1 MTGGPADA
9 GRTIHHGLSIARR
22 LAADL
27 GMSRLADVTGLDRI
41 GLPVWQ
47 AVRPW
52 GRSLSVHQG
61 KGLDAVSAQLG
72 ACMEAIEC
80 SHAENWS
87 GFTRRCAFVDLPP
100 DERAPAADD
109 FARQR
114 GAVADDQ
121 RLDWAVAERLDGQGL
136 LWVPAATVSLDL
148 ISPGPAGVT
157 RSSNGQGA
165 GFSLDFASMKGLCE
179 IIERDAFAV
188 WQQRSIFSRGDD
200 AVDLAPIA
208 YPWFRSLMARL
219 TTLGIGVRAYQ
230 LAAVIA
236 MPVVAVELHDR
247 SGEAAAVPYAAGT
260 AAHPDVEAA
269 LKAALT
275 EAIQSRLT
283 IIAGARDDL
292 PLGQPEARPPRFGFA
307 IAPPGPV
314 AMRRLV
320 QPGPVL
326 TLAGAA
332 AALADAGYPQAARV
346 VLSPPQSPVVTV
358 KVLVPGLG
366 ESQRL
371 RRSPA

>member
-1 MTGGPADA
+1 MQDA
-9 GRTIHHGLSIARR
+9 LPTARR

-61 KGLDAVSAQLG
+61 KGLDAASAQLG

-80 SHAENWS
+80 SHAEAWS
-87 GFTRRCAFVDLPP
+87 APLRHCRLVDLPP

-121 RLDWAVAERLDGQGL
+121 PLDWASADRLDGHGW

-148 ISPGPAGVT
+148 VTSGPAGIT

-165 GFSLDFASMKGLCE
+165 GFDLDFASLKGLCE
-179 IIERDAFAV
+179 VIERDAFTA
-188 WQQRSIFSRGDD
+188 WQQGSIFSRGDD
-200 AVDLAPIA
+200 EIDLAA
-208 YPWFRSLMARL
+208 LSAPWFRSLVARL
-219 TTLGIGVRAYQ
+219 TALGIGVRAYQ
-230 LAAVIA
+230 LPAIIA

-247 SGEAAAVPYAAGT
+247 SGEAAAIPHAAGT
-260 AAHPDVEAA
+260 AAHPDVEMA

-307 IAPPGPV
+307 LAPPGPV
-314 AMRRLV
+314 ALRPLV
-320 QPGPVL
+320 QPGPAL
-326 TLAGAA
+326 TFAGAV
-332 AALADAGYPQAARV
+332 AALAAAGYRHAARV

-358 KVLVPGLG
+358 KILVPGLG

-371 RRSPA
+371 RRAPA